1 MYFENIIGQDFAKKY
16 MINSL
21 NKSRISHA
29 YIFEGTSG
37 IGKHKFSVELA
48 KILLDMDNLENSP
61 DYIEINPSGSSIK
74 ISQVRELQSD
84 IIIKPHKNHKIYVI
98 NEAEKLTVE
107 AQNALLK
114 TLEEPPGYIIIIL
127 ITENKETLL
136 NTIKSRCEMIKFIPL
151 SIIDIQ
157 NYLINKH
164 NIDEKKAKY
173 ISSFC
178 RGSISKA
185 LELVDSEE
193 FKTTRSNIQNLIEL
207 IIEGNIVD
215 MLDTLSSFEQ
225 NKENIVDTLDI
236 MITYFR
242 DIMIMKEKVNKEM
255 IINIDQLVYLQNL
268 NKKISYS
275 QVATIIDIIE
285 GTKKKLSS
293 NCNFN
298 ISLQVM
304 AFNIHEVIK

>member
-21 NKSRISHA
+21 NKSRVSHA
-29 YIFEGTSG
+29 YIFEGSNG
-37 IGKHKFSVELA
+37 IGKYKFSVELS
-48 KILLDMDNLENSP
+48 KILLDMNNLENSP

-74 ISQVRELQSD
+74 ISQIRELQSD
-84 IIIKPHKNHKIYVI
+84 IVIKPHKNYKIYVI
-98 NEAEKLTVE
+98 NEAEKMTLE

-114 TLEEPPGYIIIIL
+114 TLEEPPGYVIIIL

-136 NTIKSRCEMIKFIPL
+136 NTIKSRCEIMKFTPL
-151 SIIDIQ
+151 SITDIQ
-157 NYLINKH
+157 NYLVDRH

-178 RGSISKA
+178 RGSIARA

-193 FKTTRSNIQNLIEL
+193 FKNTRSNIQKLIDL
-207 IIEGNIVD
+207 SIEGNIVD
-215 MLDTLSSFEQ
+215 ILDLISNFEQ
-225 NKENIVDTLDI
+225 YKENIVDTLDI

-242 DIMIMKEKVNKEM
+242 DIMIIKEKANKEM
-255 IINIDQLVYLQNL
+255 LINIDQLVYLQNL

-285 GTKKKLSS
+285 RTKKKLSS

-304 AFNIHEVIK
+304 ALNIHEVIK

>member
-1 MYFENIIGQDFAKKY
+1 MYFGNIIGQDFAKKY

-21 NKSRISHA
+21 NKNRISHA

-48 KILLDMDNLENSP
+48 KILLDMGNLENSP

-84 IIIKPHKNHKIYVI
+84 IIIKPHKNYKIYVI

-157 NYLINKH
+157 NYLIDKH

>member
-1 MYFENIIGQDFAKKY
+1 MYFGNIIGQDFAKKY

-21 NKSRISHA
+21 NKNRISHA

-61 DYIEINPSGSSIK
+61 DYIEIKPSGSSIK
-74 ISQVRELQSD
+74 ISQIRELQSD
-84 IIIKPHKNHKIYVI
+84 IIIKPHKNYKIYVI